1 MLTCRLCWL
10 SEVGAA
16 PCAMRR
22 ELCLQGIVL
31 SSSWA
36 MLSKCISVGNSF
48 SLQPEAGQKYV
59 SVFFVLVAGREGIGY
74 P

>member
-16 PCAMRR
+16 PCATRR
-22 ELCLQGIVL
+22 ELCLRGTVL

-36 MLSKCISVGNSF
+36 MLSKCISVGSSF
-48 SLQPEAGQKYV
+48 SLQPKAGQKYV
-59 SVFFVLVAGREGIGY
+59 SVLFVLAAGRRV
-74 P
+74 